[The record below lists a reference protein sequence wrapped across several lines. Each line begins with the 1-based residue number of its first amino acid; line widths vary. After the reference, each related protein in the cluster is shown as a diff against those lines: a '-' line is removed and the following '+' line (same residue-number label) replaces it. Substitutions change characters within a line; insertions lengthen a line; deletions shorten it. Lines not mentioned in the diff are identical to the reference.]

1 MSTDVTAV
9 PIIKPALFAGIVAT
23 AVSYFAGHKADL
35 LPTFGVMAASSL
47 VANWINN
54 ATCFM
59 SFDAV
64 EDKRL
69 IPGAAAGLVFAGVQH
84 FRKEGSF
91 GMNFGIGAVSG
102 IVGNYWAIDK
112 DEAIAACEAKKKE

>member
-1 MSTDVTAV
+1 MTEPVSV
-9 PIIKPALFAGIVAT
+9 PVIKPAVFAGIIA
-23 AVSYFAGHKADL
+23 AAASYFTGNKSDL

-47 VANWINN
+47 VANWTFN
-54 ATCFM
+54 ATCFLDLEM
-59 SFDAV
+59 V

-69 IPGAAAGLVFAGVQH
+69 VPGAVAGLVFAGVQH

-102 IVGNYWAIDK
+102 IVANYWAIDK
-112 DEAIAACEAKKKE
+112 DDAIAACAAKKKE